1 MEVAGELEVDLPATK
16 ITMVEALAEVVVM
29 AQAEVVATK
38 AKVATKEVKVVAPI
52 QPVVSGEARVA
63 LATSRAMR
71 ALAEVVALRIPDSV
85 TGAVALLRK
94 LQQLLLPVQ
103 LEEAVATLV
112 GTPPSTSR
120 KISKMAATLKAPLA
134 ILSRLP
140 SHHLEALSSLTRLS
154 SLTLTQTMM
163 RKCSRSFSSQTES
176 VPSRWSSSR
185 MRRVTLRA
193 LASLSSPLAKILSM
207 WLETL
212 TGLPSMVS
220 LVASSM
226 KAALKEALVATAEAG
241 IEPSLLGLLR
251 FIQVLWPQS
260 C

>member
-1 MEVAGELEVDLPATK
+1 MAGELEVDLPATK
-16 ITMVEALAEVVVM
+16 ITTVEALAEVVM
-29 AQAEVVATK
+29 AQAVVVATK
-38 AKVATKEVKVVAPI
+38 AKVATKEVKVAAPI

-63 LATSRAMR
+63 PAISRGMK
-71 ALAEVVALRIPDSV
+71 ALAEVVAQRIPDSV
-85 TGAVALLRK
+85 TGAVALLRR
-94 LQQLLLPVQ
+94 LQQFLLPVQ
-103 LEEAVATLV
+103 VEEAVVTLV
-112 GTPPSTSR
+112 VTPPSTNR

-134 ILSRLP
+134 ILSRQP

-154 SLTLTQTMM
+154 SLTLTQTMT

-185 MRRVTLRA
+185 TRRVTLRA

-220 LVASSM
+220 LAASSM

-251 FIQVLWPQS
+251 LILVLWPQN